1 MTSREPWA
9 ITTPIL
15 APGPAFSLHG
25 KGMANRIREI
35 FWGWYVVLGAF
46 LVLCL
51 SYGVRYSFGVFV
63 PPMFKETG
71 WPMSVISISA
81 SVNVLVYSIGG
92 IFCGRLA
99 DRVAPKWMM
108 TGGSILTA
116 IGFYF
121 LIHAETPMDLY
132 LSYGVL
138 CGVGHACLG
147 MVVCAAAIGKWF
159 VRKRGFALGLSSMGI
174 GVGTMIMGPA
184 AGYIVNAYDWR
195 TGFVFFGVVILGIG
209 ILVSQVLMGRTT
221 PEASGLLPDG
231 APAVGEGP
239 GPDVVP
245 ENRAKASL
253 RPVLTD
259 CRFWVLAVCNSVAT
273 AVLMMAFVHQVAYAV
288 GNHIGKL
295 EAAAALGIIGFAG
308 SAGKFFFGWLCD
320 RVADAKYVAG
330 LGFFIMSLGMGL
342 LIVADTVLVLYLF
355 AVIFGIGY
363 GSMAP
368 LMPYL
373 TADRFGRQVLGSAYG
388 MLIFFVAGIG
398 GSIGPVVGG
407 VIYDRTGSYANAW
420 LLNLGALMAISVLML
435 TLKPAKAKEAAR

>member
-1 MTSREPWA
+1 M
-9 ITTPIL
+9 
-15 APGPAFSLHG
+15 LH
-25 KGMANRIREI
+25 RIRQI

-63 PPMFKETG
+63 HPMFKETG

-81 SVNVLVYSIGG
+81 SVNVLVYSISG
-92 IFCGRLA
+92 IFWGRLA

-116 IGFYF
+116 VGFYF
-121 LIHAETPMDLY
+121 LIHAKTPTGLY

-159 VRKRGFALGLSSMGI
+159 VRKRGVALGVSSMGI
-174 GVGTMIMGPA
+174 GVGTMIMGPV
-184 AGYIVNAYDWR
+184 AGYIVNTYDWR
-195 TGFVFFGVVILGIG
+195 TGFVFFGVVILTIG

-231 APAVGEGP
+231 EPAVGEGP
-239 GPDVVP
+239 RPGLVP
-245 ENRAKASL
+245 ENRAGASL

-259 CRFWVLAVCNSVAT
+259 CRFWVLALCNSVAT
-273 AVLMMAFVHQVAYAV
+273 AVLMMTFVHQVAYAV
-288 GNHIGKL
+288 GNNIGKL
-295 EAAAALGIIGFAG
+295 EAAAALGIIGFAS

-330 LGFFIMSLGMGL
+330 LGFFIMALGMGL
-342 LIVADTVLVLYLF
+342 LIVADTAVVLYLF
-355 AVIFGIGY
+355 AVVFGVGY

-368 LMPYL
+368 LLPYL

-407 VIYDRTGSYANAW
+407 VIYDRSGSYASAW
-420 LLNLGALMAISVLML
+420 LLSLSGLMAISLLIL
-435 TLKPAKAKEAAR
+435 TLKPAKTREGAQ